1 MGCLPCARFYFAQLS
16 MRLLWKCGFSL
27 LWEFMR
33 TKRPAFQKEHWELR
47 AQEKGLLKLMN
58 QGNLIQRVPRSTIK
72 QKVDCY
78 CYFSYMGLPLQASE
92 INRINCCSSDVLE
105 NNLKPYEIL
114 YSFSCKIMCLDIIV
128 CHLGNS
134 VILTND
140 NGLFYSYQIRQTL
153 VL

>member
-58 QGNLIQRVPRSTIK
+58 QGNLTQRVPRSTIK

-78 CYFSYMGLPLQASE
+78 CYFSYMGLPLQLQKLTGLTAVIVRSWK
-92 INRINCCSSDVLE
+92 IFLSHM
-105 NNLKPYEIL
+105 KIL

-128 CHLGNS
+128 CHLESS

-140 NGLFYSYQIRQTL
+140 NGLFL
-153 VL
+153 VIK